1 VYRAEETVSGR
12 MTATFSLPCA
22 ARGRSADIADSVR
35 SNWVTEI
42 DTDPDAELPPPA
54 GVLVPAEELLHAAA
68 AGHKPSD
75 TDAASPFLAHGL
87 LPRLA

>member
-1 VYRAEETVSGR
+1 
-12 MTATFSLPCA
+12 
-22 ARGRSADIADSVR
+22 
-35 SNWVTEI
+35 
-42 DTDPDAELPPPA
+42 
-54 GVLVPAEELLHAAA
+54 VLVPAEELLHAAA